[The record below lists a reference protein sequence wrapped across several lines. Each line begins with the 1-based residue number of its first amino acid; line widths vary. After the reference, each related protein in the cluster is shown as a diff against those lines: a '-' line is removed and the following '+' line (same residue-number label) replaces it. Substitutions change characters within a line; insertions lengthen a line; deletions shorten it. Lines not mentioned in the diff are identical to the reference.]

1 LGYNILL
8 KKLAKFE
15 KLKKGD
21 KTMKAIILCA
31 GKGTR
36 LRPLT
41 YTTAKH
47 LIPVANKP
55 VILYTIEKIKSVG
68 IKQIGIIVSPENK
81 ADFEENLGDGSK
93 YGVEITYILQTEP
106 KGLAHAVLMAKDFL
120 GDEDFMMY
128 LGDNLIMDDIRPF
141 VDEFE
146 QRDNISALIMLSP
159 VNDPTRFGIA
169 VMEGNKIVKTI
180 EKPKEPPSNLAII
193 GLYLF
198 RKDIFEGIANI
209 KPSWRGELEI
219 TDAIDWLIQNK
230 GNVEGHIIYGW
241 WKDTGKPEDLL
252 EANHKILDDIIE
264 EFKIKGTVEASSVIQ
279 GRVSIGE
286 GTEVVNSVI
295 RGPVIIGQNCTI
307 SNAYIG
313 PYTSIGNG
321 VLIENCEIE
330 NSIVMDEVRIS
341 NFSPR
346 IDSSLIG
353 KKVEIVEND
362 GKPKGVQIIVGDLG
376 KVIVSR

>member
-1 LGYNILL
+1 
-8 KKLAKFE
+8 
-15 KLKKGD
+15 
-21 KTMKAIILCA
+21 MKAIILCA

-68 IKQIGIIVSPENK
+68 IHEIGMIVSPENIN
-81 ADFEENLGDGSK
+81 DFQETLGDGSK
-93 YGVEITYILQTEP
+93 YGVKLSYILQPEP

-141 VDEFE
+141 VKEFE
-146 QRDNISALIMLSP
+146 EKKELSALIMLSP
-159 VNDPTRFGIA
+159 VQDPTRFGIA
-169 VMEGNKIVKTI
+169 VMEGSKIVKTV

-209 KPSWRGELEI
+209 KPSWRNELEI

-230 GNVEGHIIYGW
+230 ETVEGHIIYGW
-241 WKDTGKPEDLL
+241 WKDTGKPEDLI
-252 EANHKILDDIIE
+252 EANHKILDDVIE
-264 EFKIKGTVEASSVIQ
+264 EFKIEGTVEATSVLQ
-279 GRVSIGE
+279 GRVSIGKN
-286 GTEVVNSVI
+286 TEVVNSVI
-295 RGPVIIGQNCTI
+295 RGPVIIGDNCTI

-313 PYTSIGNG
+313 PYTSIGNNT
-321 VLIENCEIE
+321 LIENCEIE
-330 NSIVMDEVRIS
+330 NSILMDEVKIS
-341 NFSPR
+341 NFSYR

-353 KKVEIVEND
+353 KKVEIIEND

-376 KVIVSR
+376 KVVVSR

>member
-1 LGYNILL
+1 
-8 KKLAKFE
+8 
-15 KLKKGD
+15 
-21 KTMKAIILCA
+21 MKAIILCA

-41 YTTAKH
+41 YTMAKH

-55 VILYTIEKIKSVG
+55 VILYTIEKIKSAG
-68 IKQIGIIVSPENK
+68 ISQIGIVVNPENK
-81 ADFEENLGDGSK
+81 DDFQKSIGNGSN
-93 YGVEITYILQTEP
+93 YGVEITYILQAEP

-120 GDEDFMMY
+120 GNDDFMMY

-141 VDEFE
+141 VKEFKE
-146 QRDNISALIMLSP
+146 KKELSALIMLSP
-159 VNDPTRFGIA
+159 VSDPSRFGIA
-169 VMEGNKIVKTI
+169 VMEENKIVKTI
-180 EKPKEPPSNLAII
+180 EKPKDPPSNLAII

-198 RKDIFEGIANI
+198 RMDIFEGISNI

-230 GNVEGHIIYGW
+230 GTVEGHIVYGW
-241 WKDTGKPEDLL
+241 WKDTGKPEDLI

-264 EFKIKGTVEASSVIQ
+264 EFKIEGNVEASSIIQ
-279 GRVSIGE
+279 GRVKIGE
-286 GTEVVNSVI
+286 GTEVVDSLI
-295 RGPVIIGQNCTI
+295 RGPVIIGKNCTI

-313 PYTSIGNG
+313 PYTSIGDG
-321 VLIENCEIE
+321 ALVENCEIE

-341 NFSPR
+341 NFSLR

-353 KKVEIVEND
+353 KKVEIIEANS
-362 GKPKGVQIIVGDLG
+362 KPKGVQLIVGDFG
-376 KVIVSR
+376 KVIVSK

>member
-1 LGYNILL
+1 
-8 KKLAKFE
+8 
-15 KLKKGD
+15 
-21 KTMKAIILCA
+21 MKAIILCA

-55 VILYTIEKIKSVG
+55 VILYTIEKIKSAG
-68 IKQIGIIVSPENK
+68 IKEIGIIVSPENRQ
-81 ADFEENLGDGSK
+81 DFIAALGDGSQ
-93 YGVEITYILQTEP
+93 YDVNLTYILQEEP

-141 VDEFE
+141 VKEFE
-146 QRDNISALIMLSP
+146 EKKELSALIMLSP
-159 VNDPTRFGIA
+159 VQDPSRFGIA
-169 VMEGNKIVKTI
+169 VMEGNKIIKTI

-219 TDAIDWLIQNK
+219 TDAIDWLIQHK
-230 GNVEGHIIYGW
+230 GTVEGHIIYGW
-241 WKDTGKPEDLL
+241 WKDTGKPEDLI
-252 EANHKILDDIIE
+252 EANHKILDEIIE
-264 EFKIKGTVEASSVIQ
+264 EFKIEGTVEASSVIQ
-279 GRVSIGE
+279 GRVSVGKNS
-286 GTEVVNSVI
+286 EVVNSVI
-295 RGPVIIGQNCTI
+295 RGPVIIGDNCTI

-321 VLIENCEIE
+321 VMIENCEIE
-330 NSIVMDEVRIS
+330 NSIVMDEVKIS
-341 NFSPR
+341 NLSFR
-346 IDSSLIG
+346 IDSSVIG
-353 KKVEIVEND
+353 KKVEITEND
-362 GKPKGVQIIVGDLG
+362 GKPKGVQIIVGDLS

>member
-1 LGYNILL
+1 
-8 KKLAKFE
+8 
-15 KLKKGD
+15 
-21 KTMKAIILCA
+21 MKAIILCA

-41 YTTAKH
+41 YTMAKH
-47 LIPVANKP
+47 LIPIANKP
-55 VILYTIEKIKSVG
+55 VILYTIEKIKSAG
-68 IKQIGIIVSPENK
+68 INQIGIIVSPENK
-81 ADFEENLGDGSK
+81 EDFEKNLGDGSK
-93 YGVEITYILQTEP
+93 YGVEITYILQSEP

-141 VDEFE
+141 VKEFE
-146 QRDNISALIMLSP
+146 EKKELSALIMISP
-159 VNDPTRFGIA
+159 VNDPSRFGIA
-169 VMEGNKIVKTI
+169 ILDGSRIVKTV

-198 RKDIFEGIANI
+198 RKDIFEGIKNI
-209 KPSWRGELEI
+209 KPSWRGEFEI
-219 TDAIDWLIQNK
+219 TDAIDWLIQNR
-230 GNVEGHIIYGW
+230 GTVEGHIVYGW
-241 WKDTGKPEDLL
+241 WKDTGKPEDLI

-264 EFKIKGTVEASSVIQ
+264 EFKVEGNVEASSVIQ

-286 GTEVVNSVI
+286 STEVVNSVV
-295 RGPVIIGQNCTI
+295 RGPVIIGKNCTI

-313 PYTSIGNG
+313 PYTSIGDG

-341 NFSPR
+341 NFSVR

-353 KKVEIVEND
+353 KKVEIIETD
-362 GKPKGVQIIVGDLG
+362 SKPKGVQLIIGDLG

>member
-1 LGYNILL
+1 
-8 KKLAKFE
+8 
-15 KLKKGD
+15 
-21 KTMKAIILCA
+21 MKAIILCA

-36 LRPLT
+36 LRPFT

-55 VILYTIEKIKSVG
+55 VILYTIEKIKSTG
-68 IKQIGIIVSPENK
+68 ITQIGMIVSRENR
-81 ADFEENLGDGSK
+81 ADFENTLGDGSK

-120 GDEDFMMY
+120 GDEDFLMY

-141 VDEFE
+141 VEDFREKE
-146 QRDNISALIMLSP
+146 DLSALIMLSP

-169 VMEGNKIVKTI
+169 IMEGNRIIKTI
-180 EKPKEPPSNLAII
+180 EKPKEPRSNLAII

-198 RKDIFEGIANI
+198 RKDIFDGIANI
-209 KPSWRGELEI
+209 KPSWRGEYEI

-230 GNVEGHIIYGW
+230 GTVEGHIVYGW
-241 WKDTGKPEDLL
+241 WKDTGKPEDLI
-252 EANHKILDDIIE
+252 EANHKILEDIIE
-264 EFKIKGTVEASSVIQ
+264 DFKVEGVIEASSSIH

-286 GTEVVNSVI
+286 GTEVVNSAI
-295 RGPVIIGQNCTI
+295 RGPVIIGKNCTI

-313 PYTSIGNG
+313 PYTSIGDG
-321 VLIENCEIE
+321 ALIENCEIE

-341 NFSPR
+341 NLSSR

-353 KKVEIVEND
+353 KKVEIYESD
-362 GKPKGVQIIVGDLG
+362 GKPKGFQIIAGDLS
-376 KVIVSR
+376 KVIVSK

>member
-1 LGYNILL
+1 
-8 KKLAKFE
+8 
-15 KLKKGD
+15 
-21 KTMKAIILCA
+21 MKAIVLCA

-55 VILYTIEKIKSVG
+55 VILYTIEKIKSAG
-68 IKQIGIIVSPENK
+68 ITEIGIIVSPENK
-81 ADFEENLGDGSK
+81 EDFEKTLGDGHEF
-93 YGVEITYILQTEP
+93 GVHLAYILQPEP
-106 KGLAHAVLMAKDFL
+106 KGLAHAVSMAKEFL
-120 GDEDFMMY
+120 GEEEFLMY
-128 LGDNLIMDDIRPF
+128 LGDNLILDDIRPF
-141 VDEFE
+141 VKEFE
-146 QRDNISALIMLSP
+146 EKKELSALIMLSP
-159 VNDPTRFGIA
+159 VNEPSRFGIA
-169 VMEGNKIVKTI
+169 VMENNRIVKTI

-209 KPSWRGELEI
+209 KPSWRGEYEI
-219 TDAIDWLIQNK
+219 TDAIDWLIQHR
-230 GNVEGHIIYGW
+230 GTVEGHIIYGW
-241 WKDTGKPEDLL
+241 WKDTGKPEDLI
-252 EANHKILDDIIE
+252 EANHKILDEVIE
-264 EFKIKGTVEASSVIQ
+264 EFKIEGVIEATSSVH

-295 RGPVIIGQNCTI
+295 RGPVIIGKNCTI

-341 NFSPR
+341 NFSAR

-353 KKVEIVEND
+353 KKVEITEMD
-362 GKPKGVQIIVGDLG
+362 GKPKGVQIIAGDLS
-376 KVIVSR
+376 KVIVAK

>member
-1 LGYNILL
+1 
-8 KKLAKFE
+8 
-15 KLKKGD
+15 
-21 KTMKAIILCA
+21 MKAIILCA

-41 YTTAKH
+41 YTMAKH

-55 VILYTIEKIKSVG
+55 VILYTIEKIKSTG
-68 IKQIGIIVSPENK
+68 IDEIGIIVSPENK
-81 ADFEENLGDGSK
+81 EDFEKNLSDGSR
-93 YGVEITYILQTEP
+93 YGVKITYILQTEP

-120 GDEDFMMY
+120 ADEDFMMY

-141 VDEFE
+141 VKEFE
-146 QRDNISALIMLSP
+146 EKKELSALIMLSP
-159 VNDPTRFGIA
+159 VSDPSRFGIA
-169 VMEGNKIVKTI
+169 VLDGSRIIKTI

-198 RKDIFEGIANI
+198 RKDIFDGIQNI

-219 TDAIDWLIQNK
+219 TDAIDWLIQNR
-230 GNVEGHIIYGW
+230 GTVEGHIVYGW
-241 WKDTGKPEDLL
+241 WKDTGKPEDLI

-264 EFKIKGTVEASSVIQ
+264 EYKIEGNVEASSVIQ

-286 GTEVVNSVI
+286 GTEVVNSVV
-295 RGPVIIGQNCTI
+295 RGPVIIGKNCTI

-313 PYTSIGNG
+313 PYTSIGDG
-321 VLIENCEIE
+321 VLVENCEIE

-341 NFSPR
+341 NFSVR

-353 KKVEIVEND
+353 KKVEIIEVD
-362 GKPKGVQIIVGDLG
+362 SKPKGVQLIVGDLG
-376 KVIVSR
+376 KVIVAR

>member
-1 LGYNILL
+1 
-8 KKLAKFE
+8 
-15 KLKKGD
+15 
-21 KTMKAIILCA
+21 MKAIILCA

-68 IKQIGIIVSPENK
+68 INEIGIIVSPENK
-81 ADFEENLGDGSK
+81 ADFEASFGDGSTC
-93 YGVEITYILQTEP
+93 GVKITYILQPEP
-106 KGLAHAVLMAKDFL
+106 KGLAHAVLMARDFL
-120 GDEDFMMY
+120 GDDDFMMY

-141 VDEFE
+141 VKEFQE
-146 QRDNISALIMLSP
+146 KRDLSALIMLSP
-159 VNDPTRFGIA
+159 VSDPTRFGIA
-169 VMEGNKIVKTI
+169 VMEGSKIVKTI

-198 RKDIFEGIANI
+198 RKDIFDGIANI

-230 GNVEGHIIYGW
+230 GTVEGHIIYGW
-241 WKDTGKPEDLL
+241 WKDTGKPEDLI

-264 EFKIKGTVEASSVIQ
+264 EFKIEGTVEASSVIQ

-295 RGPVIIGQNCTI
+295 RGPVIIGKNCTI

-313 PYTSIGNG
+313 PYTSIGDG
-321 VLIENCEIE
+321 SLIENCEIE

-353 KKVEIVEND
+353 KKVEIIEND